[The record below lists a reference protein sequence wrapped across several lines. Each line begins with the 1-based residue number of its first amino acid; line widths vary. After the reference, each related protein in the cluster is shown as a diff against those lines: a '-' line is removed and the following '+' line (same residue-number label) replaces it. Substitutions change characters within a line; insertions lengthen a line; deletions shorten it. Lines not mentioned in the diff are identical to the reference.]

1 MVANIRTGNN
11 FYGAASY
18 NQVKVKKGEAA
29 ILYSQNLRGTTPK
42 AIEKSFKNLTNSNI
56 KKPVFHVSLSF
67 AKEDKSKLTNEK
79 ILKITQDYLDKTGY
93 GQQPYI
99 VYRHN
104 DTEHPHVHI
113 LTSRVNVQTQKKIN
127 DSHEFRKSKAITDQ
141 LETKYDLAIADSK
154 VLLRKEISAAV
165 NNILQTKKP
174 ENIKNLNKE
183 LSKIHSPIS
192 VKSSGKG
199 IYFKNEDWKNTTPR
213 GLKSSLFKEEVLDKK
228 TLEERFANN
237 RKDRLYVKGR
247 VEKVLAKSPKINA
260 VAFAEAL
267 KSEDIEVHFR
277 QGRGDNK
284 AVVGVAYTYKEHA
297 YNGSTLDRDLSFNKT
312 KDQIEFPAQQELE
325 AASLKT
331 SLKRNLLD
339 NLENGKEIEM
349 NFDGK
354 NVDFNSSNKVLDQQ
368 LSDLPQKEAIDLSTT
383 INRQVQGYQN
393 TDVQGQ
399 KLIKSLAENNVEE
412 YLQKR
417 YSAKQK
423 AAKKA
428 EQRKQKR

>member
-1 MVANIRTGNN
+1 MVANIRSGNN

-18 NQVKVKKGEAA
+18 NQIKVKKGEAS

-42 AIEKSFKNLTNSNI
+42 AIEKSFKNLTNSKI
-56 KKPVFHVSLSF
+56 KKPVFHASLSF
-67 AKEDKSKLTNEK
+67 AKEDKAKLTNEK

-93 GQQPYI
+93 GRQPYI

-113 LTSRVNVQTQKKIN
+113 LTSRVDIQTQKKIN

-141 LETKYDLAIADSK
+141 LETKYDLAIADPK
-154 VLLRKEISAAV
+154 VLLKKEISVEV
-165 NNILQTKKP
+165 NHILETKKP
-174 ENIKNLNKE
+174 ENLKNLNKE

-199 IYFKNEDWKNTTPR
+199 SYFKNENWNKTIPR
-213 GLKSSLFKEEVLDKK
+213 GLKSSLFKEEGLDKK
-228 TLEERFANN
+228 SLEERFARN
-237 RKDRLYVKGR
+237 RRARLYVKGS

-260 VAFAEAL
+260 VTFAEAL
-267 KSEDIEVHFR
+267 KSKDIDVSFR
-277 QGRGDNK
+277 QGKGDNK
-284 AVVGVAYTYKEHA
+284 AVIGVAYTYQEHT
-297 YNGSTLDRDLSFNKT
+297 YNGSTLDRNLSFNKT
-312 KDQIEFPAQQELE
+312 KEQLEFPSQKEMEGA
-325 AASLKT
+325 

-354 NVDFNSSNKVLDQQ
+354 NVEFNSSNKVLDQQ
-368 LSDLPQKEAIDLSTT
+368 LSDLPQKEAIDLSTQ
-383 INRQVQGYQN
+383 INHHVQAYQN
-393 TDVQGQ
+393 ADIQGQ

-423 AAKKA
+423 AEKQA
-428 EQRKQKR
+428 EQRQQKR